1 MIMKKLLFTIC
12 ALLAVG
18 STFATNTFSINTVYA
33 STSGISTIE
42 VNYSL
47 DAGFACGGFSFDLQ
61 LPDEFE
67 FVGKNAY
74 TPGDCYA
81 STPTFT
87 TNLTA
92 AGVLKIAYATS
103 DPLTK
108 QSGTLASFQIRAK
121 SSAVAGN
128 TYTGGSLTAAKFVDN
143 STSASAN
150 AADVPFNIV
159 ATDRVVLDEES
170 TILPVAQSGVDVLV
184 KRSIKKDVWNTICL
198 PFVMNQTK
206 ATTAFGADA
215 KYAQFDGYSVD
226 LDMDTFIPNSIT
238 IHFTAY
244 ELGGLKTLK
253 AGNPYLIMT
262 KDDISQFEVS
272 NVTIVKDVANVSKPE
287 KNYEGALADGVFKGT
302 FIKTVIPENGL
313 FLSGNKFYYSVG
325 TTNMKGFR
333 GWFDLGAVIGKAIDV
348 GAPLYLDFDGETTK
362 IDPIQLYP
370 NDGYYYDLNGM
381 KIENPTK
388 KGVYIQN
395 GKKVVIK
402 K

>member
-159 ATDRVVLDEES
+159 ATDRVVLDENAGV
-170 TILPVAQSGVDVLV
+170 LPTPQDGVDVLV
-184 KRSIKKDVWNTICL
+184 KRTIKKEVWNTICL
-198 PFVMNQTK
+198 PFGMDAANIESI
-206 ATTAFGADA
+206 FGTGTQMA
-215 KYAQFDGYSVD
+215 KYNTFAKGSDGSFTMNFVSYDWESEDWMDANTPYIIKPTQNVAEFTVD
-226 LDMDTFIPNSIT
+226 
-238 IHFTAY
+238 AV
-244 ELGGLKTLK
+244 
-253 AGNPYLIMT
+253 
-262 KDDISQFEVS
+262 EVS
-272 NVTIVKDVANVSKPE
+272 DDYSTLVNSKSVKGKKSS
-287 KNYEGALADGVFKGT
+287 FTGT
-302 FIKTVIPENGL
+302 LSAGYVLPENYL
-313 FLSGNKFYYSVG
+313 FISSGQFYYSTG
-325 TTNMKGFR
+325 STSIKGFR
-333 GWFDLGAVIGKAIDV
+333 GYFYLQEFNPSSSS
-348 GAPLYLDFDGETTK
+348 APVFVVDGEATN
-362 IDPIQLYP
+362 IDGLQIV
-370 NDGYYYDLNGM
+370 NGDGRIYNLNGQHV
-381 KIENPTK
+381 ENPTK

>member
-1 MIMKKLLFTIC
+1 MKKLLFTIC

-33 STSGISTIE
+33 SISGISTLE

-47 DAGFACGGFSFDLQ
+47 DDGFDCGGFSFDIQ
-61 LPDEFE
+61 LPDDFE

-143 STSASAN
+143 LTSASEN
-150 AADVPFNIV
+150 ADDVEFSVV
-159 ATDRVVLDEES
+159 ATDRVILDENS
-170 TILPVAQSGVDVLV
+170 GVLPVAQDGVDVLV
-184 KRSIKKDVWNTICL
+184 KRTIKKDVWNTICL
-198 PFVMNQTK
+198 PVDLT
-206 ATTAFGADA
+206 ADEVIEAFGAGTKIA
-215 KYAQFDGYSVD
+215 KLSTFVKTGDSFKISFATYDWQTEDGTYSS
-226 LDMDTFIPNSIT
+226 T
-238 IHFTAY
+238 
-244 ELGGLKTLK
+244 
-253 AGNPYLIMT
+253 PYLIMPT
-262 KDDISQFEVS
+262 KDNNEITADAVDVYIDNTTLKTS
-272 NVTIVKDVANVSKPE
+272 VKVSKKE
-287 KNYEGALADGVFKGT
+287 CAFIGILMSGVVPT
-302 FIKTVIPENGL
+302 NNLFISN
-313 FLSGNKFYYSVG
+313 NKFYYSSTG
-325 TTNMKGFR
+325 ATPIKGFR
-333 GWFDLGAVIGKAIDV
+333 GYFYLQQFTPSSS
-348 GAPLYLDFDGETTK
+348 APEFVVDGETTR
-362 IDPIQLYP
+362 IDEI
-370 NDGYYYDLNGM
+370 NIVDGDGRIYNLNGQHV
-381 KIENPTK
+381 ENPTK

>member
-1 MIMKKLLFTIC
+1 MKKLLFTIC

-33 STSGISTIE
+33 SISGISTLE

-47 DAGFACGGFSFDLQ
+47 DDGFACGGFSFDIQ
-61 LPDEFE
+61 LPDDFE

-108 QSGTLASFQIRAK
+108 QSGTLASFQIKAK

-128 TYTGGSLTAAKFVDN
+128 IYTGGSLTAAKFVDN
-143 STSASAN
+143 LTSASEN
-150 AADVPFNIV
+150 ADDVEFSVV
-159 ATDRVVLDEES
+159 ATDRVILDENS
-170 TILPVAQSGVDVLV
+170 GVLPVAQDGVNVTV
-184 KRSIKKDVWNTICL
+184 KRTLKQNVWNTVCL
-198 PFVMNQTK
+198 PFGMD
-206 ATTAFGADA
+206 ATAIKDVFGDGVQIATLSTYA
-215 KYAQFDGYSVD
+215 KNDESF
-226 LDMDTFIPNSIT
+226 T
-238 IHFTAY
+238 ISFATYDWASNDWLNANY
-244 ELGGLKTLK
+244 
-253 AGNPYLIMT
+253 PYLVKPT
-262 KDDISQFEVS
+262 KDVTTFDVDGVDIDGDRAYISQKTTNNIKGKRVS
-272 NVTIVKDVANVSKPE
+272 FT
-287 KNYEGALADGVFKGT
+287 GVLMKT
-302 FIKTVIPENGL
+302 SIAENDLFI
-313 FLSGNKFYYSVG
+313 SGNKFYYSTG
-325 TTNMKGFR
+325 STTMKAFR
-333 GWFDLGAVIGKAIDV
+333 CYFNVPTFTSSSPAPTFVI
-348 GAPLYLDFDGETTK
+348 DGEATN
-362 IDPIQLYP
+362 IEGIQIV
-370 NDGYYYDLNGM
+370 DGDGRIYNLNGQHV
-381 KIENPTK
+381 ENPTK

>member
-1 MIMKKLLFTIC
+1 MKKLLFTIC

-18 STFATNTFSINTVYA
+18 STFAENTFSINTVYA

-47 DAGFACGGFSFDLQ
+47 DAEFACGGFSFDLQ

-92 AGVLKIAYATS
+92 DGVLKVAYATS

-121 SSAVAGN
+121 STAVAG
-128 TYTGGSLTAAKFVDN
+128 TTPYDGLLTAAKFVDN
-143 STSASAN
+143 STSASEN
-150 AADVPFNIV
+150 AVDVPFNIV

-170 TILPVAQSGVDVLV
+170 GVEPVVQTGVNVLINRTV
-184 KRSIKKDVWNTICL
+184 KAGVWNTVCL
-198 PFVMNQTK
+198 PVDLSAAEVT
-206 ATTAFGADA
+206 AAFGAGTEIA
-215 KYAQFDGYSVD
+215 KLSTFSKTGGSFKISFATYDWVTEDGTYGSTPYLVKPTKDNNEILANEVD
-226 LDMDTFIPNSIT
+226 VYIENS
-238 IHFTAY
+238 
-244 ELGGLKTLK
+244 TLK
-253 AGNPYLIMT
+253 
-262 KDDISQFEVS
+262 SS
-272 NVTIVKDVANVSKPE
+272 VKVSKKECAFFGILKSGNVPT
-287 KNYEGALADGVFKGT
+287 NNL
-302 FIKTVIPENGL
+302 FI
-313 FLSGNKFYYSVG
+313 SGNKFYYSTGATAIKAFRGYFYLQEFNPSSPAPVFVVDG
-325 TTNMKGFR
+325 QTTNIEG
-333 GWFDLGAVIGKAIDV
+333 LQIV
-348 GAPLYLDFDGETTK
+348 DG
-362 IDPIQLYP
+362 
-370 NDGYYYDLNGM
+370 DGRIYNLNGQHV
-381 KIENPTK
+381 ENPTS

-395 GKKVVIK
+395 GKKVVMK

>member
-1 MIMKKLLFTIC
+1 MKKLLFTIC

-18 STFATNTFSINTVYA
+18 STFAENTFSINTVYA

-92 AGVLKIAYATS
+92 DGVLKVAYATS
-103 DPLTK
+103 APLTK

-121 SSAVAGN
+121 STAVAG
-128 TYTGGSLTAAKFVDN
+128 TTPYDGLLTAAKFVDN
-143 STSASAN
+143 STSASEN

-159 ATDRVVLDEES
+159 ATNGIVLDEES

-198 PFVMNQTK
+198 PFAMTEAQLK
-206 ATTAFGADA
+206 SAFGDDVELAYLNTENAYSVNENAITINFNLWEVSWGLLANYPLLIKTSATIEDFTVDNVDVVADESAAETSVQWVKSEKSSTPPFPTIQVLYA
-215 KYAQFDGYSVD
+215 KYIG
-226 LDMDTFIPNSIT
+226 
-238 IHFTAY
+238 
-244 ELGGLKTLK
+244 TLK
-253 AGNPYLIMT
+253 AGTSIP
-262 KDDISQFEVS
+262 
-272 NVTIVKDVANVSKPE
+272 
-287 KNYEGALADGVFKGT
+287 AD
-302 FIKTVIPENGL
+302 NL
-313 FLSGNKFYYSVG
+313 FLSGNRFYYSTG
-325 TTNMKGFR
+325 TTTIKGFR
-333 GWFDLGAVIGKAIDV
+333 GYFYFKDFNSSAFAPEFVIN
-348 GAPLYLDFDGETTK
+348 GETTN
-362 IDPIQLYP
+362 IEGLQIV
-370 NDGYYYDLNGM
+370 DGDGRIYNLNGQHV
-381 KIENPTK
+381 ENPTK

-395 GKKVVIK
+395 GKKIVIK
-402 K
+402 